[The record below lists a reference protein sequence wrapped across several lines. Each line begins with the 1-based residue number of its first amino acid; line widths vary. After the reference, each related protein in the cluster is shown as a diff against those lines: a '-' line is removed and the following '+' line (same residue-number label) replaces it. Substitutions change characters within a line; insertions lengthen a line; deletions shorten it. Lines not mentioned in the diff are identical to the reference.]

1 MPQIVPTY
9 GVEVL
14 KLGSMST
21 LYTRDGTITQ
31 HDAET
36 GEWFHN
42 SAGAYLEAVKNY
54 IEPLSFS
61 FWNPDRLTVLD
72 SCFGLGYNGLS
83 LIEHICK
90 HATKQVELKLICI
103 DKNREHLEL
112 LPQVLDQACFESIEE
127 KKRLSDFFYDLS
139 KSEEKLVSTAFDI
152 GHISLKLTF
161 HVDDLKKAL
170 PVLVKENTELDL
182 VFHDPFSAQKIPSL
196 WTYDLFS
203 LYHSLLKNKGG
214 KLLTYSTASGVRGG
228 LSLCGF
234 DIYRTVPV
242 GTKNGGTLAACKLD
256 EVLQHS
262 IEQNLVIELDQEE
275 IDNMKGR
282 KGVPYRDPNLNLERH
297 EIIRKRQIEQN
308 GSFPLKKPL

>member
-1 MPQIVPTY
+1 
-9 GVEVL
+9 
-14 KLGSMST
+14 MST
-21 LYTRDGTITQ
+21 LYTKDGTITQ

-90 HATKQVELKLICI
+90 HATKRVELELICI

-112 LPQVLDQACFESIEE
+112 LPQVLDQSCFESIVE
-127 KKRLSDFFYDLS
+127 KNRLSDFFYDLS
-139 KSEEKLVSTAFDI
+139 KSEEKLVSTTFDI

-170 PVLVKENTELDL
+170 PVLVKENIELDL

-196 WTYDLFS
+196 WTYDLFL

-234 DIYRTVPV
+234 EIYRTVPV

-256 EVLQHS
+256 EVLQYS